1 MTDELVRIVQTLS
14 PELGE
19 PEGEARPLEGGIT
32 NRNYLVTLGGNR
44 YVIRVPGKDTSLLGI
59 DRSAEREANENAAAI
74 GVAPRV
80 MAQLDDPPCLVTEF
94 VTCTEMTA
102 EDLREPATMKTVMG
116 LLRSVHDSQG
126 GSADELR
133 FLSRGRGATRETAA
147 ARGGEIPAAYEEAH
161 ERAREIESALSGPEH
176 EPVPCHNDLLA
187 GNFLRG
193 SEQIW
198 LVDWEYAGMGDR
210 YFDLA
215 NFAINNEL
223 ESLAARELLDGL
235 FLRGGRKRE
244 RVATLRLMMFM
255 SDFREAMWGV
265 VQTVASDLDFDFND
279 YATTHFARMQETAS
293 NPSFAQWLEEARM
306 AVDGRGELPDRA
318 RCVVIGGGVGGTS
331 IAYHLAQLGWDDVVL
346 LERSQLTSGSTFH
359 SAGPGRAAAR
369 LGDADQDDD
378 VLGRALPAARRG
390 VRVRPGMDRVRRPP
404 ARIQRGAHGGA
415 PPPGRL
421 GEDIRPAD
429 GAGLG
434 RGGEGE
440 VPADVDRRC
449 PRRRLDPNRRLP
461 RPRPAHQ
468 RSRRRRPRGAA
479 ARCSPTPG

>member
-19 PEGEARPLEGGIT
+19 PEGESRPLEGGIT

-116 LLRSVHDSQG
+116 LLRSVHDSK
-126 GSADELR
+126 ADLPTSFDSFRVVEEY
-133 FLSRGRGATRETAA
+133 RETAA
-147 ARGGEIPAAYEEAH
+147 SRGGEIPTAYEEAH

-176 EPVPCHNDLLA
+176 RPVPCHNDLLA

-223 ESLAARELLDGL
+223 EISQHPELLADYFSEEAGE
-235 FLRGGRKRE
+235 K

-293 NPSFAQWLEEARM
+293 NPSFAQWLEEAR
-306 AVDGRGELPDRA
+306 DG
-318 RCVVIGGGVGGTS
+318 S
-331 IAYHLAQLGWDDVVL
+331 
-346 LERSQLTSGSTFH
+346 
-359 SAGPGRAAAR
+359 
-369 LGDADQDDD
+369 
-378 VLGRALPAARRG
+378 
-390 VRVRPGMDRVRRPP
+390 
-404 ARIQRGAHGGA
+404 
-415 PPPGRL
+415 
-421 GEDIRPAD
+421 
-429 GAGLG
+429 
-434 RGGEGE
+434 
-440 VPADVDRRC
+440 
-449 PRRRLDPNRRLP
+449 
-461 RPRPAHQ
+461 
-468 RSRRRRPRGAA
+468 
-479 ARCSPTPG
+479 

>member
-1 MTDELVRIVQTLS
+1 
-14 PELGE
+14 
-19 PEGEARPLEGGIT
+19 
-32 NRNYLVTLGGNR
+32 
-44 YVIRVPGKDTSLLGI
+44 
-59 DRSAEREANENAAAI
+59 
-74 GVAPRV
+74 

-116 LLRSVHDSQG
+116 LLRSVHDSK
-126 GSADELR
+126 ADLPTSFDSFRVVEEY
-133 FLSRGRGATRETAA
+133 RETAA

-223 ESLAARELLDGL
+223 EISQHAELLADYFSEEAGE
-235 FLRGGRKRE
+235 K

-293 NPSFAQWLEEARM
+293 NPSFAQWLEEARN
-306 AVDGRGELPDRA
+306 
-318 RCVVIGGGVGGTS
+318 
-331 IAYHLAQLGWDDVVL
+331 
-346 LERSQLTSGSTFH
+346 GS
-359 SAGPGRAAAR
+359 
-369 LGDADQDDD
+369 
-378 VLGRALPAARRG
+378 
-390 VRVRPGMDRVRRPP
+390 
-404 ARIQRGAHGGA
+404 
-415 PPPGRL
+415 
-421 GEDIRPAD
+421 
-429 GAGLG
+429 
-434 RGGEGE
+434 
-440 VPADVDRRC
+440 
-449 PRRRLDPNRRLP
+449 
-461 RPRPAHQ
+461 
-468 RSRRRRPRGAA
+468 
-479 ARCSPTPG
+479 